1 MNEQR
6 MVGLM
11 QPELSAET
19 PTGERKSP
27 RVPIVAIAAGV
38 LCLIAGGIILW
49 MREGFSVF
57 ADMLMSGLS
66 VCF

>member
-1 MNEQR
+1 MNERR
-6 MVGLM
+6 MVGSM
-11 QPELSAET
+11 QPELHADPAISTHGAM
-19 PTGERKSP
+19 
-27 RVPIVAIAAGV
+27 RVPVAAIAAGV
-38 LCLIAGGIILW
+38 LCLIAGGIVLW